1 MKIVCTYSVELPQ
14 GRQSTIRRLL
24 TRIRDGK
31 HSPDYVDHHI
41 SDESFPEHPTDFGI
55 HTITLVTFERVIT
68 HDESVVDLLR
78 EEGYTP
84 YRARP
89 VLALRQQNPKLH
101 FGHPIVALGQPV
113 MIDGAERVLTINR
126 GGLHGICLR
135 VTSGGWG
142 DFWTF
147 AVKPLATVGAKRVVP
162 PELLDA
168 NRIHVEPV

>member
-1 MKIVCTYSVELPQ
+1 MKISGTYSVQLP
-14 GRQSTIRRLL
+14 RSRFSTIRRLL
-24 TRIRDGK
+24 TKIRDGK

-41 SDESFPEHPTDFGI
+41 SDESFPEHFTDFGI

-78 EEGYTP
+78 EEGYAP

-89 VLALRQQNPKLH
+89 VLALRQQYPKLH
-101 FGHPIVALGQPV
+101 FGHPIAALGQPV

-135 VTSGGWG
+135 VTSGGWS

-147 AVKPLATVGAKRVVP
+147 AVKPLIKVGARRMIP

-168 NRIHVEPV
+168 KVVHVEPV